1 MPPSPDILV
10 IGAGVLGLCTA
21 VELTRRGHAVTVID
35 PGGPNAS
42 SVAAGMIAPA
52 METLADL
59 RSPDI
64 GADHSRLFR
73 AARDLWPA
81 FAGPL
86 GIALHR
92 DGAEWRG
99 RDPDAVRDTLRD
111 RGFEV
116 VPSDPPFTPADW
128 RLDAVDALARMG
140 AAAGITLRQATA
152 LSITPTGAGWTV
164 ALDDGGV
171 LEASEVVLATGA
183 VSALTVPE
191 AARRL
196 LDRITPIKGQL
207 AFTAARL
214 ADRVVR
220 GDDGYVAPAA
230 GGSLIG
236 ATMEPGRTGLEPDL
250 VRGEVLVERCLAMLG
265 VETPRPLDWR
275 VGIRGATPDGLPMAG
290 SAGAAGLHLAVG
302 PRRNGWMLGPLVAR
316 VVADRIE
323 GRARDAHAAALD
335 PQRFVT
341 PPGRS
346 GP

>member
-59 RSPDI
+59 RSPEVA
-64 GADHSRLFR
+64 ADHSRLFR

-81 FAGPL
+81 FAEPL

-99 RDPDAVRDTLRD
+99 GDPDAVRDILR
-111 RGFEV
+111 RREFEV
-116 VPSDPPFTPADW
+116 GPSNPPFTPEDW
-128 RLDAVDALARMG
+128 RLDAADALARMSDV
-140 AAAGITLRQATA
+140 AAITRRRATA
-152 LSITPTGAGWTV
+152 LSLTPTGPGWAV
-164 ALDDGGV
+164 ALDDGEV
-171 LEASEVVLATGA
+171 LEASTVVLATGA
-183 VSALTVPE
+183 VSALAVPE
-191 AARRL
+191 AVRRL
-196 LDRITPIKGQL
+196 LDRITPIRGQL

-214 ADRVVR
+214 ADLVVR
-220 GDDGYVAPAA
+220 GEDGYVAPAA

-236 ATMEPGRTGLEPDL
+236 ATMESGRTDLKPDL
-250 VRGEVLVERCLAMLG
+250 VRGAALAQGCLAMLG
-265 VETPRPLDWR
+265 VDPPPPLEWR
-275 VGIRGATPDGLPMAG
+275 VGVRGATPDGLPMAG
-290 SAGAAGLHLAVG
+290 SACTVELHLAVG

-316 VVADRIE
+316 IVADGIE
-323 GRARDAHAAALD
+323 GRALGPHAAALD
-335 PQRFVT
+335 PLRF
-341 PPGRS
+341 S
-346 GP
+346 